1 MTRLLTPQ
9 KYSTEQNEKA
19 KWICTDS
26 PGVSS
31 GPTPENYA
39 FNEETLHYVMNSLD
53 VHSDLDLLLTALES
67 TKYMMY
73 VCFCFL
79 YVIND
84 FPSPIVVC

>member
-1 MTRLLTPQ
+1 MEENDRYDATIDAPKVQ
-9 KYSTEQNEKA
+9 HIEQNEKA

-53 VHSDLDLLLTALES
+53 VHSDLDLLLIVLES
-67 TKYMMY
+67 IRC
-73 VCFCFL
+73 VCCLFL
-79 YVIND
+79 
-84 FPSPIVVC
+84 FSEHWH

>member
-53 VHSDLDLLLTALES
+53 VHSDLDLLLNVLES
-67 TKYMMY
+67 IKDMF

-79 YVIND
+79 YTIID
-84 FPSPIVVC
+84 FPSLIVVC